1 MIDIFDDLNKRGLL
15 DSYSDKEKIRE
26 LLTRFS
32 QLLPSLTHSG
42 RKSYRHF
49 SRQKRPRFVSLPQT
63 AR

>member
-1 MIDIFDDLNKRGLL
+1 MFYNVL
-15 DSYSDKEKIRE
+15 SDRE
-26 LLTRFS
+26 QIPVFT
-32 QLLPSLTHSG
+32 QLLLSLTHSG